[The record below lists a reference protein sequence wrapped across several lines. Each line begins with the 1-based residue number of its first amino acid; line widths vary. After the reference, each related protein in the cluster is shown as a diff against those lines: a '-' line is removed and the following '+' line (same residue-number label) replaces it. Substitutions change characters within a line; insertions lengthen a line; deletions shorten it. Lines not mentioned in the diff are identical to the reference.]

1 MAEGLQPNCR
11 ATSESESPWS
21 QYSRTRSASGIS
33 ELLRP
38 PLPIVDKVWN
48 MRSNDDSIYTQAHSR
63 TRAHVGDCKKL
74 LKIRLRRTGAKKQ
87 PSYRVVVA
95 ESTAPRDGTF
105 LENLGY
111 YNPLTSPTTFVIK
124 EDRVK
129 DWLDRGAQP
138 TDRVARL
145 LSSRGIVPAPT
156 YVETAKPAA
165 APAAPAS
172 A

>member
-1 MAEGLQPNCR
+1 M
-11 ATSESESPWS
+11 
-21 QYSRTRSASGIS
+21 
-33 ELLRP
+33 
-38 PLPIVDKVWN
+38 
-48 MRSNDDSIYTQAHSR
+48 
-63 TRAHVGDCKKL
+63 

-105 LENLGY
+105 LEILGH
-111 YNPLTSPTTFVIK
+111 YNPLTEPTTLVIK

-129 DWLDRGAQP
+129 DWLSRGAQP

-145 LSSRGIVPAPT
+145 LSSRGLVPAPT

-165 APAAPAS
+165 APAAPAAAAAAPAS

>member
-1 MAEGLQPNCR
+1 M
-11 ATSESESPWS
+11 
-21 QYSRTRSASGIS
+21 
-33 ELLRP
+33 
-38 PLPIVDKVWN
+38 
-48 MRSNDDSIYTQAHSR
+48 
-63 TRAHVGDCKKL
+63 

-105 LENLGY
+105 LEILGH
-111 YNPLTSPTTFVIK
+111 YNPLTEPTTFVIK

-129 DWLDRGAQP
+129 DWLERGAQP

-145 LSSRGIVPAPT
+145 LSSRGIMPAPT
-156 YVETAKPAA
+156 YVETEKPVAAAA
-165 APAAPAS
+165 APVS